1 MNTRHRVSDPAA
13 IMERQRE
20 AWASGNYSKQSAH
33 FVVISELLCEA
44 VDLRSGLR
52 VLDVATGNGNTALAA
67 ARRFCDVTGI
77 DHKPAVLEDGR
88 ERASA
93 EGFRIN
99 FREGDAENLPFPNA
113 SFDFVLSTIGAMFV
127 PNQEKVA
134 SEMLRVCRPSGKI
147 GMANWTPNSFVGEL
161 SSIIGKYA
169 CSSSG
174 PKSAFLWG
182 TEDLLSEL
190 FGDGVASLQVLQRS
204 FVFRYPS
211 PELYVEY
218 TRTYYRPLVKAL
230 EALDASGR
238 EALVHDVE
246 DLVCHFNRS
255 GDETLAVPIDYLE
268 VVAIKR

>member
-88 ERASA
+88 GRASA

-211 PELYVEY
+211 PEQI
-218 TRTYYRPLVKAL
+218 
-230 EALDASGR
+230 GR
-238 EALVHDVE
+238 AHV
-246 DLVCHFNRS
+246 
-255 GDETLAVPIDYLE
+255 
-268 VVAIKR
+268 